1 MGARQEHD
9 YQEVLPDFR
18 NLGVMLRVLVIGE
31 AVNLFAFL
39 AHAPDGIAA
48 LFSAA
53 NWGALFEISILAVV
67 LVLFLL
73 SPWLSSRPYRVGVFL
88 VCAVA
93 AATSGLLALLL
104 GGFHGPGPLVA
115 LTKAA
120 LGACLAALIL
130 GYFNWRHRILSPAL
144 ANARLMALQSRIRP
158 HFLFNSLNTAI
169 SLVRQDPRL
178 AEQVLLDMSDLFRAL
193 LADSR
198 ALVPL
203 ADEIRLA
210 EAYLQI
216 EQLRLG
222 DRLRMHWELDD
233 VPLSARVPILL
244 LQPLLENAVRYGVE
258 PSAEGGDVFV
268 LVRVEAREMVIEVR
282 NSTVPTGSAV
292 PGGNKIALA
301 NIEER
306 LALHFDA
313 EGSLGIAVRDG
324 LFCVKVRV
332 PLNGATTE

>member
-1 MGARQEHD
+1 MDRAATHD
-9 YQEVLPDFR
+9 IVSLPDFR
-18 NLGVMLRVLVIGE
+18 NLGVLLRVLLIAE
-31 AVNLFAFL
+31 ATNLVAL
-39 AHAPDGIAA
+39 AAHSTDPLAA
-48 LFSAA
+48 LKGGGSGGLPYESSLLAA
-53 NWGALFEISILAVV
+53 VLMLFM
-67 LVLFLL
+67 L
-73 SPWLSSRPYRVGVFL
+73 SPRLARFPYDHGVAVAIALVVG
-88 VCAVA
+88 VA
-93 AATSGLLALLL
+93 AALDLVFQAWTGTIVWTVVLKSAVMSGL
-104 GGFHGPGPLVA
+104 
-115 LTKAA
+115 
-120 LGACLAALIL
+120 LAALIL
-130 GYFNWRHRILSPAL
+130 GYFNWRQRALSPAL
-144 ANARLMALQSRIRP
+144 ARARLIALQSRIRP
-158 HFLFNSLNTAI
+158 HFLFNSLNTAV
-169 SLVRQDPRL
+169 SLLRQDPRL

-210 EAYLQI
+210 QAYLQI

-233 VPLSARVPILL
+233 VPLSVRVPILL

-268 LVRVEAREMVIEVR
+268 QVRMGVREMVVEVR
-282 NSTVPTGSAV
+282 NSIVPKESAV

-313 EGSLGIAVRDG
+313 EGSLGISVRDD

-332 PLNGATTE
+332 PLNSARAE